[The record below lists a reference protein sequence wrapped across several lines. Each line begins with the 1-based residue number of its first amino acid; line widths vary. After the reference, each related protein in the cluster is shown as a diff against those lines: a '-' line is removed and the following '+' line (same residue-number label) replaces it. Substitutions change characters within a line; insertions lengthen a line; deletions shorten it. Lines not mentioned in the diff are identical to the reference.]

1 MLVPMQSVVNVTC
14 RGTAQRGHPKR
25 TVAQFRDNDGWAR
38 VHPRGIDRGRRDPIL
53 WLPATP
59 SAPHGEIRMLH
70 VVHCQAC
77 DRTFPPL
84 TPERLYPLL
93 DWARE
98 HDKDVPL
105 G

>member
-1 MLVPMQSVVNVTC
+1 MQSVVNATC
-14 RGTAQRGHPKR
+14 RGTARRVHPLR
-25 TVAQFRDNDGWAR
+25 TVAQFRDDDGWAR
-38 VHPRGIDRGRRDPIL
+38 VHPRGSDRSHRDPIL
-53 WLPATP
+53 WMPDGTQD
-59 SAPHGEIRMLH
+59 GKITTLH
-70 VVHCQAC
+70 VIHCLAC